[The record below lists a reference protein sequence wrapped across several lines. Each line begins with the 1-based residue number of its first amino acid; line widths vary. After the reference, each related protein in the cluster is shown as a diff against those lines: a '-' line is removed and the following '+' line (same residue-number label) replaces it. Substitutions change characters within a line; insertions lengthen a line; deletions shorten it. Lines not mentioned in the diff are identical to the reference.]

1 MPVQDFI
8 PIKDVKITT
17 EKEVKQKPSLAELT
31 TIESP
36 GKPVP
41 MSLEDPSPKSK

>member
-36 GKPVP
+36 GRPVP
-41 MSLEDPSPKSK
+41 ANSLESGPFR